1 MAGWVSAGRG
11 SMRSEYQLVPA
22 VCRVPTCPRNP
33 DEPLGEGDRAERKP
47 LQENSAQM
55 YPTGIWVYID
65 SVRQH
70 VSGRTSAVA
79 RKHVSTPTR
88 AVSGA
93 NVNTRE
99 KRAVKRSY
107 GENRLRKVC
116 SYSLD
121 WIGLPIGRYL
131 CYVLKALG

>member
-1 MAGWVSAGRG
+1 MSPEWEPSAG
-11 SMRSEYQLVPA
+11 VPA
-22 VCRVPTCPRNP
+22 VCRVGAVPGKT
-33 DEPLGEGDRAERKP
+33 DDPLGEGDRAERKP

-55 YPTGIWVYID
+55 YPTGIWVYIYSARQLV
-65 SVRQH
+65 SV
-70 VSGRTSAVA
+70 RTSAVA
-79 RKHVSTPTR
+79 REHVSTSTH

-93 NVNTRE
+93 NVNPRE

-121 WIGLPIGRYL
+121 WFGLPIGRYL

>member
-1 MAGWVSAGRG
+1 MGACGRSTGLPQPSAG
-11 SMRSEYQLVPA
+11 SELSQ
-22 VCRVPTCPRNP
+22 NP

-55 YPTGIWVYID
+55 YPTGFWVYID
-65 SVRQH
+65 LARQL

-93 NVNTRE
+93 NVNPRE